1 MLFSSRGCSHPGLEL
16 YHWLPT
22 CQVMDVKLLKCLCP
36 CEQQTSN
43 GELLSGTASEKQRS
57 SSGTGLEAAGSATKL
72 PFHSL
77 KLFLAPTS
85 PPPSSSPKP
94 AGDRRALP
102 AATLLPAHHSPE
114 SLASED
120 PRTNKYV
127 ATPGHLHLLLPLP
140 RRLCPEVP
148 HSCFFSSF
156 NLHPNVLISL
166 PRDPFRRRQWHPT
179 PVLLPGKSHGR
190 RSLVGYSPLGR

>member
-1 MLFSSRGCSHPGLEL
+1 MVPARTLVPGRKSKKNLRTAGPKNTMSIEVRVLFSSRGCSHPGLEL

-102 AATLLPAHHSPE
+102 AATLLPAHHSHVLYVT
-114 SLASED
+114 SLF
-120 PRTNKYV
+120 
-127 ATPGHLHLLLPLP
+127 LP
-140 RRLCPEVP
+140 
-148 HSCFFSSF
+148 
-156 NLHPNVLISL
+156 
-166 PRDPFRRRQWHPT
+166 W
-179 PVLLPGKSHGR
+179 K
-190 RSLVGYSPLGR
+190 